1 MKRMLL
7 LLACLALSACHDAP
21 NRVQGYV
28 EGDFLRLGATSGGR
42 ITALLVDKGQR
53 VAAGQT
59 LFTLDDGAEQAQL
72 AEARAKTGE
81 ARAGRDNLLTG
92 KRALEIKAIAA
103 QRDQAAAD
111 LALAEIQLRRQSL
124 LIRSG
129 DTAQAS
135 LDNARATVER
145 DRARVAELEAQL
157 SFAHEGGRS
166 AEIRSADAAVTAA
179 EAAEAEAAWKLDQ
192 RRVTAPEAGEVQ
204 DVLFRPG
211 EVVAADQGVVSLLPP
226 GNIKLRFYLGPERI
240 GAVKPGLRLPVACD
254 GCAAGLTARVSYVAP
269 DASYAPPI
277 LYSRE
282 NAAKLVFLVEARPDG
297 DAARFRPGQPVT
309 LTLPEPTP

>member
-1 MKRMLL
+1 MKRIL
-7 LLACLALSACHDAP
+7 LLACLALTACHDDQ
-21 NRVQGYV
+21 NIVQGYA

-42 ITALLVDKGQR
+42 IATLRVDKGQR
-53 VAAGQT
+53 VAAGQL
-59 LFTLDDGAEQAQL
+59 LFTLDDGAEQARL
-72 AEARAKTGE
+72 AEAQAKTRQ
-81 ARAGRDNLLTG
+81 ARASRDNLLTG
-92 KRALEIKAIAA
+92 KRALEIRAIAA

-111 LALAEIQLRRQSL
+111 LALAEIQLRRQAV

-135 LDNARATVER
+135 LDNARAAVKR
-145 DRARVAELEAQL
+145 DQARVAELEASL
-157 SFAHEGGRS
+157 AFAHQGGRS

-179 EAAEAEAAWKLDQ
+179 EAAEADAAWALEQ

-211 EVVAADQGVVSLLPP
+211 EVVAADQGVISLLPP

-240 GAVKPGLRLPVACD
+240 GALKPGRRLQVACS
-254 GCAAGLTARVSYVAP
+254 GCPAGLSAHVSYVAP

-277 LYSRE
+277 LYSRD
-282 NAAKLVFLVEARPDG
+282 NASKLVFLVEARPDG
-297 DAARFRPGQPVT
+297 DAARFRPGQPLT
-309 LTLPEPTP
+309 LTLPPGGAP